1 MKKKYIIIILS
12 VLISYNLSAQA
23 LATDQ
28 ITNNASNT
36 IDSSFEAN
44 QNVQIAI
51 SSPYYPVT
59 PGDIYTV
66 SFIAGSVPVSY
77 TIVLD
82 KSYKVRVANLGVI
95 DASGKSYLELKNQ
108 VESLVSKN
116 YPMSAV
122 QFVLTQ
128 TAQFLVSISGEVKIS
143 KELKAWPLS
152 RLSQFWAGNRTD
164 YSSMRKVRIRSAS
177 GVEKVYDLFKAQR
190 YGDMSQDPYV
200 RPGDTII
207 FEKYDRQVTIEGE
220 VKRPGTYQLLAGE
233 GVKDLIEQYG
243 DGYTD
248 LADRNRIELT
258 RYVAGKSES
267 GEKIYL
273 SQEDVQNNYRLNNL
287 DRIRIGNSSSIRSIM
302 YFEGAV
308 NYYNTKDEISENV
321 TPDSQ
326 NRVPIEFVDGE
337 DYITIIRQ
345 NKRLFSS
352 VSDIDNTM
360 IIREGQQ
367 KILLPVRQILYDLKY
382 NSSDENYKVKPNDV
396 VLVPYVYRV
405 KVDGEVKIKRELGV
419 NSLTKLSGLWADNHT
434 EYSSIRSIRIRSV
447 NGTEKVYDL
456 FKAQRYGDM
465 SQDPYVR
472 PGDTIIFEKYDRQV
486 TIEGEVKRPGTY
498 QLLAGEGVKDL
509 IEQYGDGYTDLADR
523 NRIELTRYVAGKSES
538 GEKIYL
544 SQEDVQNNYRLNNL
558 DRISISKIIDLQPVL
573 FIEGAINNGNTDKTS
588 LEGSNKLSLQFNTGM
603 NYATMVRSLRGWLSP
618 VSDTENAYIIR
629 KGDRIPMNLNPMLFD
644 ANYKSEYFIEPYDTL
659 VIPFKQYFITVSG
672 AVRNPGRYPYIPDRD
687 WRYYISLAGGFDE
700 QKNSG
705 ETITIYDVNGKKLKK
720 TDGLSPECRIVA
732 ESNAFL
738 YYYNQYSPVVMTTLS
753 LITTLLSIYA
763 ITSR

>member
-1 MKKKYIIIILS
+1 MKKKYIIIIFS

-23 LATDQ
+23 LATDK
-28 ITNNASNT
+28 TSNNASNNQIT
-36 IDSSFEAN
+36 KSTSNVIDSTFEAN

-59 PGDIYTV
+59 SGDIYTV

-108 VESLVSKN
+108 VESLVTKN

-143 KELKAWPLS
+143 KELQAWPLS
-152 RLSQFWAGNRTD
+152 RLSQFWADNRTE
-164 YSSMRKVRIRSAS
+164 YSSIRKVRIRSAS

-200 RPGDTII
+200 RPGDTVI
-207 FEKYDRQVTIEGE
+207 FEKYERQVTIEGE

-273 SQEDVQNNYRLNNL
+273 SQED
-287 DRIRIGNSSSIRSIM
+287 
-302 YFEGAV
+302 
-308 NYYNTKDEISENV
+308 
-321 TPDSQ
+321 
-326 NRVPIEFVDGE
+326 
-337 DYITIIRQ
+337 
-345 NKRLFSS
+345 
-352 VSDIDNTM
+352 
-360 IIREGQQ
+360 
-367 KILLPVRQILYDLKY
+367 
-382 NSSDENYKVKPNDV
+382 
-396 VLVPYVYRV
+396 
-405 KVDGEVKIKRELGV
+405 IK
-419 NSLTKLSGLWADNHT
+419 
-434 EYSSIRSIRIRSV
+434 
-447 NGTEKVYDL
+447 
-456 FKAQRYGDM
+456 
-465 SQDPYVR
+465 
-472 PGDTIIFEKYDRQV
+472 
-486 TIEGEVKRPGTY
+486 
-498 QLLAGEGVKDL
+498 
-509 IEQYGDGYTDLADR
+509 
-523 NRIELTRYVAGKSES
+523 
-538 GEKIYL
+538 
-544 SQEDVQNNYRLNNL
+544 NNYRLNNL

-629 KGDRIPMNLNPMLFD
+629 KGDRIQMNLNPMLFD
-644 ANYKSEYFIEPYDTL
+644 ASYKSEYFIEPYDTL